1 MRMTIKRMVLSCI
14 SAMMAIPAAMAAEDP
29 GASLRACRAEADDA
43 RRLACYDREIDR
55 IGKEQATLAAESP
68 PVLTPEEQFGRT
80 GAMAR
85 EESDRKNK
93 ESRDLGELSATV
105 TEIWSRSDGLM
116 VFTLDNGQVWK
127 QNAPDSHFRL
137 KSGEKVKI
145 QPASMSSFLLSGP
158 SKRSTRVTR
167 LK

>member
-1 MRMTIKRMVLSCI
+1 MKGKRIVQSCVV
-14 SAMMAIPAAMAAEDP
+14 ALFAIPLVAAAQNQDVA
-29 GASLRACRAEADDA
+29 LRACRAEPDDA
-43 RRLACYDREIDR
+43 RRLGCYDREMDR
-55 IGKEQATLAAESP
+55 IGKEQATVAAESP

-85 EESDRKNK
+85 EESDRKDQETRN
-93 ESRDLGELSATV
+93 LGELIATV
-105 TEIWSRSDGLM
+105 TEIWTRSDGLM

-137 KSGEKVKI
+137 KSGERVKI
-145 QPASMSSFLLSGP
+145 QPAAMSSFLLSGP
-158 SKRSTRVTR
+158 SKRSTRVSR